1 MSGELPVS
9 SIRHELLKGCPT
21 DMDQIGV
28 VAALEVHIRLSR
40 QAVVNNNIEPICG
53 TDHRHCPR
61 LAIEKQRLD
70 LLLTGHIYLPAKQ
83 SPELFKL
90 NMAGGWKH
98 CQHEATAAFEDDCLR
113 QPIGWHRLAAALA
126 EAVSVRGCGTKS
138 YAIPRSTRYYARATA
153 IPIVRVLFGSGM
165 TLGRAQSG
173 LRQRATCGPVTIVF
187 YEHLIGTITTR
198 KDV

>member
-70 LLLTGHIYLPAKQ
+70 LLLTGHIYICR
-83 SPELFKL
+83 FRKL
-90 NMAGGWKH
+90 
-98 CQHEATAAFEDDCLR
+98 DPR
-113 QPIGWHRLAAALA
+113 
-126 EAVSVRGCGTKS
+126 VSMV
-138 YAIPRSTRYYARATA
+138 
-153 IPIVRVLFGSGM
+153 
-165 TLGRAQSG
+165 
-173 LRQRATCGPVTIVF
+173 
-187 YEHLIGTITTR
+187 
-198 KDV
+198 